1 MGADGL
7 APAEPSRSP
16 VPAPGKLVAQFPEG
30 EKKEF
35 ALCKGEVSIGRGST
49 CDIVLR
55 DPKISRAHTR
65 IESGPEGNCV
75 VDLGSANGTK
85 LNGKRVQRALLYPG
99 DVLAVGDCLLRYEA
113 AQDKPDD
120 LDRTRIDSEADLDA
134 TLLNSSLPSELSET
148 RTPRL
153 AIHTSVK
160 TWELP
165 LDRDAVT
172 IGRRADNDVVVDS
185 PRMSRTHARIER
197 RGNDFLLRDLNS
209 INGTSVGGRKIHEHW
224 LKDGESI
231 EIGGARMVFKAGYAE
246 EDLTLLDAP
255 GKEKRGKRP
264 VIVIP
269 GFLGSNLWL
278 GSEKLWP
285 NARNLIKR
293 ADVLAYS
300 ENSKMVARGLVD
312 EVVIIP
318 NFIKQEQ
325 YGSLIYYLE
334 EALGYERGKDLLEF
348 AYDFRQD
355 VRISARQLAKAVED
369 WGARE
374 PITIIAHSMG
384 SLISRYYVDRL
395 GGHKRVERL
404 ALLGGPHLGAPR
416 AVGQL
421 GNKADLF
428 PFGIMGDKLRAIL
441 LTFPSVY
448 QLLPEYPCGTDQHGK
463 EINWLSDTNW
473 LPESCA
479 PHLKAA
485 SEFRAEMR
493 GRTTV
498 PTVCIFGY
506 GLKTATA
513 VRAQRD
519 ANGKIS
525 GIEEIQEK
533 LGDGVVPE
541 ISATIEGADVHPI
554 RQFHGTL
561 HGDNDVKKRLKIE
574 LTR

>member
-1 MGADGL
+1 
-7 APAEPSRSP
+7 
-16 VPAPGKLVAQFPEG
+16 VPEPGKLVAQFPEG

-35 ALCKGEVSIGRGST
+35 ALSKGEVSIGRACT

-65 IESGPEGNCV
+65 IETTPEGNYV

-85 LNGKRVQRALLYPG
+85 LNGKRVQRALLRPG
-99 DVLAVGDCLLRYEA
+99 DVLVVGDCSLRYEA
-113 AQDKPDD
+113 AREESDD
-120 LDRTRIDSEADLDA
+120 IDRTRIDTEADLDA
-134 TLLNSSLPSELSET
+134 TLLNSSLPAELSET

-153 AIHTSVK
+153 AIHTAAK

-165 LDRDAVT
+165 LDRDVVT
-172 IGRRADNDVVVDS
+172 IGRRFDNDVAIES
-185 PRMSRTHARIER
+185 PRMSRMHARIER

-231 EIGGARMVFKAGYAE
+231 EIGGARMVFKAGYVE

-255 GKEKRGKRP
+255 GKPNRGRHP

-278 GSEKLWP
+278 GSEKVWP
-285 NARNLIKR
+285 NARNLIRR
-293 ADVLAYS
+293 ADILAYR
-300 ENSKMVARGLVD
+300 EDSKLEARGLVD

-355 VRISARQLAKAVED
+355 VRISARQLAQAVED
-369 WGARE
+369 WGVAE
-374 PITIIAHSMG
+374 PVTIVAHSMG
-384 SLISRYYVDRL
+384 SLVSRYYVDRL

-441 LTFPSVY
+441 MTFPSVY
-448 QLLPEYPCGTDQHGK
+448 QLLPEYPCSTDQHGN
-463 EINWLSDTNW
+463 EINWLSEINW
-473 LPESCA
+473 LPESCT

-485 SEFRAEMR
+485 AEFRAEMR
-493 GRTTV
+493 GRNTV

-519 ANGKIS
+519 ANGKLS
-525 GIEEIQEK
+525 GIEECYEK
-533 LGDGVVPE
+533 SGDGVVPE
-541 ISATIEGADVHPI
+541 LSATIQGADVHPI
-554 RQFHGTL
+554 RQYHGTL
-561 HGDNDVKKRLKIE
+561 HGDNDVKKRLKVE

>member
-1 MGADGL
+1 VI
-7 APAEPSRSP
+7 PT
-16 VPAPGKLVAQFPEG
+16 GKLVAQFPEG

-35 ALCKGEVSIGRGST
+35 VLSKGEVSIGRAST

-65 IESGPEGNCV
+65 IESGPQGSYV

-85 LNGKRVQRALLYPG
+85 LNGKRVQRALLHPG
-99 DVLAVGDCLLRYEA
+99 DVLVAGDCTLRYEA
-113 AQDKPDD
+113 AQEEVDD
-120 LDRTRIDSEADLDA
+120 LDLTRIDSEADLEA
-134 TLLNSSLPSELSET
+134 TLLNASLPSELNET

-153 AIHTSVK
+153 AIHTSER
-160 TWELP
+160 TWELS
-165 LDRDAVT
+165 LDRDVVT
-172 IGRRADNDVVVDS
+172 IGRRFDNDVAIES
-185 PRMSRTHARIER
+185 PRISRCHARVER
-197 RGNDFLLRDLNS
+197 RGSDFLLRDLNS
-209 INGTSVGGRKIHEHW
+209 INGTSVGGRKIHEHR

-231 EIGGARMVFKAGYAE
+231 EIGGARLVFKAGYAE
-246 EDLTLLDAP
+246 EDLTLLDAS
-255 GKEKRGKRP
+255 GKASRRKHP
-264 VIVIP
+264 VIVVP

-278 GSEKLWP
+278 GSEKVWP
-285 NARNLIKR
+285 DARSLINR
-293 ADVLAYS
+293 AEILAYH
-300 ENSKMVARGLVD
+300 EDTKLVARGLVD

-355 VRISARQLAKAVED
+355 VRISARQLAQAVED
-369 WGARE
+369 WGVAE
-374 PITIIAHSMG
+374 PVTIVAHSMG
-384 SLISRYYVDRL
+384 SLVSRYYVDRL

-416 AVGQL
+416 AIGQL
-421 GNKADLF
+421 ANRADLF
-428 PFGIMGDKLRAIL
+428 PFGIMGDKLREIL
-441 LTFPSVY
+441 MSFPSVY
-448 QLLPEYPCGTDQHGK
+448 QLLPEYPCGTDQHGD
-463 EINWLSDTNW
+463 EIKWLTETSW

-485 SEFRAEMR
+485 AEFRSELR
-493 GRTTV
+493 GRNTV

-513 VRAQRD
+513 ARAERD
-519 ANGKIS
+519 ANGNLS
-525 GIEEIQEK
+525 GIEEICEK
-533 LGDGVVPE
+533 SGDGMVPE
-541 ISATIEGADVHPI
+541 VSATIKGADVHPI
-554 RQFHGTL
+554 RQYHGTL
-561 HGDNDVKKRLKIE
+561 HGDNDVKKRLKVE